1 MNEPKIDIKAK
12 KKLLENTLK
21 EVKRDQDM
29 FKKRN
34 DFDKAEKTAVEDGG
48 GTYTDKTYV
57 TKQQINKAIG
67 GNGRGTT
74 CAIAQIVK
82 LAGKDKSPIK
92 SDTDCKFKFEYGVS
106 ASSNLCGNST
116 IDTKL
121 SDGLFKA
128 ADRCVNKTA
137 AFQKIEMD
145 CKNQFCRVCMDD
157 NCFE

>member
-57 TKQQINKAIG
+57 TKQ
-67 GNGRGTT
+67 
-74 CAIAQIVK
+74 
-82 LAGKDKSPIK
+82 
-92 SDTDCKFKFEYGVS
+92 
-106 ASSNLCGNST
+106 
-116 IDTKL
+116 
-121 SDGLFKA
+121 
-128 ADRCVNKTA
+128 
-137 AFQKIEMD
+137 
-145 CKNQFCRVCMDD
+145 
-157 NCFE
+157 